1 MRGEGRGEY
10 RIGAVFSNREIIAGI
25 VDSRHRVV
33 SRASLA
39 LGAGCDYRETAR
51 LVADCAGLAA
61 RGLGIDPDRCASVG
75 VGCPGIANRETG
87 EVVYSGPMVWNH
99 VPFGKELQKQ
109 FPRAQTVS
117 VAELAGCTAL
127 GESLAGAAL
136 RCTQVVLFQFGA
148 GISSGVVVDGRIFGG
163 KYCAGARLGHCTIV
177 SGGKTCSCGRKGC
190 FEAYASLEALA
201 EQARE
206 AVARYKNTLL
216 GRYDALTISPA
227 EVMDCARKGD
237 RAARRVLGQYIDYVS
252 DGIVNAVNAFRP
264 EIVVLGGAEVK
275 FWKESLDE
283 INSRCCE
290 RYYGAALLPVP
301 KVVLASLG
309 VDAGLI
315 GAAALGEAGN

>member
-99 VPFGKELQKQ
+99 VPLGKELQKH
-109 FPRAQTVS
+109 FPAADTVA

-127 GESLAGAAL
+127 GEALAGAAL
-136 RCTQVVLFQFGA
+136 RCAKVVLFQFGA
-148 GISSGVVVDGRIFGG
+148 GIGSGVVIDGRIFGG
-163 KYCAGARLGHCTIV
+163 KILRRGPSGALHHRIR
-177 SGGKTCSCGRKGC
+177 RKDVH
-190 FEAYASLEALA
+190 L
-201 EQARE
+201 
-206 AVARYKNTLL
+206 
-216 GRYDALTISPA
+216 
-227 EVMDCARKGD
+227 
-237 RAARRVLGQYIDYVS
+237 
-252 DGIVNAVNAFRP
+252 RP
-264 EIVVLGGAEVK
+264 E
-275 FWKESLDE
+275 
-283 INSRCCE
+283 
-290 RYYGAALLPVP
+290 
-301 KVVLASLG
+301 G
-309 VDAGLI
+309 VF
-315 GAAALGEAGN
+315 

>member
-1 MRGEGRGEY
+1 M
-10 RIGAVFSNREIIAGI
+10 ILIAVPLWGS
-25 VDSRHRVV
+25 
-33 SRASLA
+33 
-39 LGAGCDYRETAR
+39 
-51 LVADCAGLAA
+51 AA
-61 RGLGIDPDRCASVG
+61 RGSLTGNRGGGLLPAPWSGTMCRWERSCKNTFLRRIQWRWRSWRAARPW
-75 VGCPGIANRETG
+75 ANPWQ
-87 EVVYSGPMVWNH
+87 GP
-99 VPFGKELQKQ
+99 
-109 FPRAQTVS
+109 
-117 VAELAGCTAL
+117 
-127 GESLAGAAL
+127 AL

-148 GISSGVVVDGRIFGG
+148 GISSGVVIDGRIFGG

-177 SGGKTCSCGRKGC
+177 SGGKTCTCGRKGC

-206 AVARYKNTLL
+206 AAARYKNTLL
-216 GRYDALTISPA
+216 GRYDALTISPS

-237 RAARRVLGQYIDYVS
+237 RAARRVISQYIDYVS

-264 EIVVLGGAEVK
+264 EIVVLGGTEVK
-275 FWKESLDE
+275 FWKELLDE

-315 GAAALGEAGN
+315 GAGGLTISIFYTEKLMTTLRDSSTLAAIWSASSN